1 MDRAQKE
8 KLVASLNQTFGQVNL
23 VVVTRPIGLTVA
35 EASDLRRQMGSA
47 GATYRVTKNRLTRL
61 ALKGTDFEPLTDMF
75 VGPTAIAFS
84 EDPIAAAKVA
94 VKYSESNK
102 KLEILGGVLFQ
113 EMLDAAAVKSLA
125 KLPSLDELRGSLVAM
140 ISTPAT
146 RIAGVLQAPAGQLA
160 RVMGAYAAQ
169 DEAA

>member
-1 MDRAQKE
+1 M
-8 KLVASLNQTFGQVNL
+8 
-23 VVVTRPIGLTVA
+23 
-35 EASDLRRQMGSA
+35 
-47 GATYRVTKNRLTRL
+47 
-61 ALKGTDFEPLTDMF
+61 
-75 VGPTAIAFS
+75 
-84 EDPIAAAKVA
+84 
-94 VKYSESNK
+94 KYSESNK

-160 RVMGAYAAQ
+160 RVMGAYGAE

>member
-23 VVVTRPIGLTVA
+23 VVVTRPSGLTVA

-61 ALKGTDFEPLTDMF
+61 ALRGTDFEPLTDMF

-146 RIAGVLQAPAGQLA
+146 RIAGVLQARAGQLA

-169 DEAA
+169 DVAA